1 MFVREKIIW
10 ENSCGKNLK
19 AGTSSRRER
28 FKGPSCRRGSTI
40 AFPHRGPIGEAEARL
55 KIRLVPPFLA
65 FRQQHPRHRASM
77 TLRGTTCFPSTSPR
91 IWEPPEASPLHRGL
105 QSIPGAPGPVAE
117 RGGGG
122 GCHLRGHQ
130 GCWGSHGRQADAVSI
145 FSLFFLVSVW
155 VAHVNR
161 KVMGKVLC
169 KNSLSFQTPKFKPVI
184 AVRLQGSRVPKIFW
198 RATTAAG
205 FTPSFS
211 KRIFP
216 P

>member
-65 FRQQHPRHRASM
+65 LRQQHPRHRASM

-122 GCHLRGHQ
+122 VSLAGAPGLLGVTQPAGRCCVYFLLVLFGFCV
-130 GCWGSHGRQADAVSI
+130 GGSCEQKGDGESAMQEQ
-145 FSLFFLVSVW
+145 SV
-155 VAHVNR
+155 
-161 KVMGKVLC
+161 
-169 KNSLSFQTPKFKPVI
+169 LSNT
-184 AVRLQGSRVPKIFW
+184 
-198 RATTAAG
+198 
-205 FTPSFS
+205 
-211 KRIFP
+211 
-216 P
+216 